1 MIIIY
6 KGERVIFPPATI
18 MQYIN
23 MSCYY
28 LLSKS
33 IDRGIH
39 HILHQFTTII
49 LPKPVRGLIATPT
62 NMKTSNYESN

>member
-33 IDRGIH
+33 IDRGDSSY
-39 HILHQFTTII
+39 TTPIYYHYSTQASQRPHRN
-49 LPKPVRGLIATPT
+49 PKLT
-62 NMKTSNYESN
+62 